1 MSEKVSNLQTAHI
14 GRGISLTVLRSCAL
28 ALITGLV
35 LAAVAVS
42 FAESYRGLYEW
53 SSRHGL
59 AGAWAAIWPL
69 QVDVFIAVGELA
81 LVVGLADGWTV
92 RQRAGAWTVA
102 LLGLAVS
109 VAGNVGHAAGHDWTN
124 RGTAAIPPL
133 AAAAALAV
141 GLGVLKRVVAGQA
154 EPVAIAGPI
163 AGEAQSWE
171 RRDRS
176 APRHTRHSPQRRRSS
191 TQPVRRSAV
200 EWDAA
205 ALPVLATEP
214 LGRL

>member
-1 MSEKVSNLQTAHI
+1 M
-14 GRGISLTVLRSCAL
+14 
-28 ALITGLV
+28 
-35 LAAVAVS
+35 
-42 FAESYRGLYEW
+42 
-53 SSRHGL
+53 
-59 AGAWAAIWPL
+59 
-69 QVDVFIAVGELA
+69 
-81 LVVGLADGWTV
+81 
-92 RQRAGAWTVA
+92 
-102 LLGLAVS
+102 
-109 VAGNVGHAAGHDWTN
+109 
-124 RGTAAIPPL
+124 
-133 AAAAALAV
+133 
-141 GLGVLKRVVAGQA
+141 LKRVVAGQA

-214 LGRL
+214 QMSTAELARQLGTSERNAGRIRARLASPDS